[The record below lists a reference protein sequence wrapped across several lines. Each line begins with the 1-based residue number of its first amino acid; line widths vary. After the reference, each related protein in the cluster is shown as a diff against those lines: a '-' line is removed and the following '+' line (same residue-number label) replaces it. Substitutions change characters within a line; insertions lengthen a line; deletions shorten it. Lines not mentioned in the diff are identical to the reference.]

1 MSMSSWLFL
10 NIKWFLEHLGI
21 IFITTEPTSLS
32 ILQASLQYE

>member
-1 MSMSSWLFL
+1 MSSWLFL

-21 IFITTEPTSLS
+21 IFITTEPMSLS